1 MKKLAFIFCL
11 VILSNFSFSQKS
23 TVDTLQLQG
32 TILKLPKE
40 RFAQSYC
47 ITESECYVLKTEKEE
62 YLLNT
67 SHPFTLK
74 LAQDNLNKKIQARG
88 IYRIKEGKNT
98 AEFKN
103 CYHLNLIP
111 IRVRKNKN

>member
-1 MKKLAFIFCL
+1 MKKFVLVFFIGLISSFG
-11 VILSNFSFSQKS
+11 FSQKS
-23 TVDTLQLQG
+23 TIDTLQLQG

-47 ITESECYVLKTEKEE
+47 ISELECYVLKTEKEE

-74 LAQDNLNKKIQARG
+74 LAQDNLNKKIQVRG
-88 IYRIKEGKNT
+88 IYRNKEGKNST
-98 AEFKN
+98 ELKN
-103 CYHLNLIP
+103 CYHLKLIP
-111 IRVRKNKN
+111 LKVRKK

>member
-1 MKKLAFIFCL
+1 MKKIAIIIIL

-23 TVDTLQLQG
+23 TIDTLQLQG

-47 ITESECYVLKTEKEE
+47 ISEPECYVLKTDKEE
-62 YLLNT
+62 HILNST
-67 SHPFTLK
+67 HRFTLK
-74 LAQDNLNKKIQARG
+74 LAQDNLNKKVQIRG
-88 IYRIKEGKNT
+88 IYRTKEGNNT
-98 AEFKN
+98 TEFKN

-111 IRVRKNKN
+111 NKLRKNKN